1 MRYLPQVSPR
11 QTRRE
16 GAMSNTSRPP
26 ERLYLDF
33 DSFFASAEQH
43 FNPALRGKPI
53 GVMALDSTHTG
64 CIAVSREAKALGV
77 KTNLPAREARLI
89 IPDMTF
95 VVARPDVYVRLH
107 KRILAVIETV
117 VPIQHVRSIDEV
129 VCALLPS
136 EGRQSLALAARIK
149 TALRDAFSPVLTCSI
164 GLGPTELLAKV
175 AAERHKPDGTVL
187 LDPMMLPDALAD
199 LKLSKLPGIGAGMVS
214 RLEAAGVADFNTL
227 WNLAPKQA
235 RALWGNVEGERFV
248 QELHGTHVVREQTR
262 KRMFGHS
269 RVLPRDWR
277 SPDKVEDC
285 ARQLLAGA
293 ARRLRRTDLR
303 ASKLTLAMRSQRL
316 RSTRAKSAEAQRW
329 TWEGQFQPSRDDR
342 SFGLALSQGLTQARA
357 QMPFVPHAL
366 SVMLHGLDAEAEITG
381 DLFTKSSGDADNRD
395 RWENISTVMDELR
408 ARFGGKAL
416 SLGAH
421 EDVPG
426 GYVGGKIA
434 FGRIPEAEDFEGP
447 SGADGDTHFA
457 SF

>member
-1 MRYLPQVSPR
+1 
-11 QTRRE
+11 
-16 GAMSNTSRPP
+16 MSDTIRPP

-43 FNPALRGKPI
+43 FNPVLRGKPV
-53 GVMALDSTHTG
+53 GVVALDSAHTG

-77 KTNLPAREARLI
+77 KNNMPAREARLI

-107 KRILAVIETV
+107 KRILAVIENV

-136 EGRQSLALAARIK
+136 EGRQGLALATQIK
-149 TALRDAFSPVLTCSI
+149 TALQDAFSPVLTCSI

-175 AAERHKPDGTVL
+175 AAERHKPNGTLL
-187 LDPMMLPDALAD
+187 LDPSMLPSALND
-199 LKLSKLPGIGAGMVS
+199 LKLAKLPGIGAGMVA
-214 RLEAAGVADFNTL
+214 RLEAAGIADFNAL
-227 WNLAPKQA
+227 WALAPKQA
-235 RALWGNVEGERFV
+235 RALWGNVEGERFI
-248 QELHGTHVVREQTR
+248 QELHGRHAVRDQTR
-262 KRMFGHS
+262 KQMFGHS

-303 ASKLTLAMRSQRL
+303 ASKLTLALRSQRL

-342 SFGLALSQGLTQARA
+342 SFGRALSEGLAHARA
-357 QMPFVPHAL
+357 NMPFVPHAV
-366 SVMLHGLDAEAEITG
+366 SVVLHGLDAEAYLTG
-381 DLFTKSSGDADNRD
+381 DLFDTVSEKSDRA
-395 RWENISTVMDELR
+395 RWENVSDVMDNLR

-416 SLGAH
+416 SLGTH

-434 FGRIPEAEDFEGP
+434 FGRIPEAEDFENP
-447 SGADGDTHFA
+447 TGADGDTHFA
-457 SF
+457 TF

>member
-1 MRYLPQVSPR
+1 MTDTSP
-11 QTRRE
+11 
-16 GAMSNTSRPP
+16 PP

-43 FNPALRGKPI
+43 FNPVLRGKPV
-53 GVMALDSTHTG
+53 GVIALDSPHTG
-64 CIAVSREAKALGV
+64 CIAVSREAKLLGV
-77 KTNLPAREARLI
+77 KNNMPAREARHI

-136 EGRQSLALAARIK
+136 EGRQALALAARIK
-149 TALRDAFSPVLTCSI
+149 TALLDAFSPVLTCSI
-164 GLGPTELLAKV
+164 GLGPTELLAKI
-175 AAERHKPDGTVL
+175 AAERHKPNGTL
-187 LDPMMLPDALAD
+187 LLNASMLPDALHD
-199 LKLSKLPGIGAGMVS
+199 LKLGKLPGIGAGIVT
-214 RLEAAGVADFNTL
+214 RLEAAGVSDFAAL
-227 WNLAPKQA
+227 WALAPKQA
-235 RALWGNVEGERFV
+235 RALWGNVEGERFI
-248 QELHGTHVVREQTR
+248 QELHGTHATRAQTR

-269 RVLPRDWR
+269 RVLPREWR
-277 SPDKVEDC
+277 TPDKVEDC

-303 ASKLTLAMRSQRL
+303 ASKLTLSLRSQRL
-316 RSTRAKSAEAQRW
+316 RSTPAKSAEAQRW
-329 TWEGQFQPSRDDR
+329 HWEAHFQPSRDDR
-342 SFGLALSQGLTQARA
+342 SFARALSEGLAQARA
-357 QMPFVPHAL
+357 QIRFAPHAV
-366 SVMLHGLDAEAEITG
+366 SVMLHGLDAEDALTG
-381 DLFTKSSGDADNRD
+381 DLFATMSGDAGERD
-395 RWENISTVMDELR
+395 RWENVSNVMDTLR

-421 EDVPG
+421 DDVPG

-434 FGRIPEAEDFEGP
+434 FGRIPEADDFEGP
-447 SGADGDTHFA
+447 TGEDTDTHFA

>member
-1 MRYLPQVSPR
+1 
-11 QTRRE
+11 
-16 GAMSNTSRPP
+16 MSNKSRPP

-43 FNPALRGKPI
+43 FNPALRGKPV
-53 GVMALDSTHTG
+53 GVVALDSAHTG
-64 CIAVSREAKALGV
+64 CIAVSREAKVRGV
-77 KTNLPAREARLI
+77 KNNMPAREARLI

-129 VCALLPS
+129 VCALLSS
-136 EGRQSLALAARIK
+136 EGLQALALAARTK
-149 TALRDAFSPVLTCSI
+149 AALRDAFSPVLTCSI

-175 AAERHKPDGTVL
+175 AAERHKPDGTLL
-187 LDPMMLPDALAD
+187 LDQTMLPDALAD
-199 LKLSKLPGIGAGMVS
+199 LNLSKLPGIGAGMVI
-214 RLEAAGVADFNTL
+214 RLEAAGVTDFKGL

-235 RALWGNVEGERFV
+235 RALWGNVEGERFI
-248 QELHGTHVVREQTR
+248 QELHGSHAVRDQTR

-277 SPDKVEDC
+277 TPDKVEDC

-303 ASKLTLAMRSQRL
+303 ASKLTLGMRSQRF
-316 RSTRAKSAEAQRW
+316 RSTRAKDAEAQRW
-329 TWEGQFQPSRDDR
+329 SWEGQFQPSRDDR
-342 SFGLALSQGLTQARA
+342 SFGKALSQGLAQARA
-357 QMPFVPHAL
+357 QMPFAPHAV
-366 SVMLHGLDAEAEITG
+366 SVMLHGLDAEADLSG
-381 DLFTKSSGDADNRD
+381 DLFAALSDDAQDRD
-395 RWENISTVMDELR
+395 RWENVSNVMDDLR

-434 FGRIPEAEDFEGP
+434 FGRIPDAADFEDI
-447 SGADGDTHFA
+447 SGADEDTHFA

>member
-1 MRYLPQVSPR
+1 
-11 QTRRE
+11 
-16 GAMSNTSRPP
+16 MSDTIRPP

-43 FNPALRGKPI
+43 FNPVLRGKPV
-53 GVMALDSTHTG
+53 GVVAIDSAHTG

-77 KTNLPAREARLI
+77 KNNMPAREARLI

-107 KRILAVIETV
+107 KRILAVIENV

-136 EGRQSLALAARIK
+136 EGRQGLALATRIK
-149 TALRDAFSPVLTCSI
+149 TALQDAFSPVLTCSI

-175 AAERHKPDGTVL
+175 AAERHKPNGMLL
-187 LDPMMLPDALAD
+187 LDPSMLPSALND
-199 LKLSKLPGIGAGMVS
+199 LKLAKLPGIGAGMVA
-214 RLEAAGVADFNTL
+214 RLEAAGIADFNAL
-227 WNLAPKQA
+227 WALAPKQA
-235 RALWGNVEGERFV
+235 RALWGNVEGERFI
-248 QELHGTHVVREQTR
+248 QELHGRHAVRDQTR
-262 KRMFGHS
+262 KQMFGHS

-303 ASKLTLAMRSQRL
+303 ASKLTLALRSQRL

-342 SFGLALSQGLTQARA
+342 SFGRALSEGLVHARVN
-357 QMPFVPHAL
+357 MPFVAHAV
-366 SVMLHGLDAEAEITG
+366 SVVLYGLDAVAYLSG
-381 DLFTKSSGDADNRD
+381 DLFDTVSEKSDRT
-395 RWENISTVMDELR
+395 RWENVSDVMDNLR

-416 SLGAH
+416 SLGTH

-434 FGRIPEAEDFEGP
+434 FGRIPEAEDFENP
-447 SGADGDTHFA
+447 TGADGDTHFA
-457 SF
+457 TF